1 MPETQSPR
9 SPRPNTRLQSALAR
23 RFVRLLSG
31 SETGKPPWL
40 AQVAE
45 GDEPGLYL
53 PNQAPWIVHADFAT
67 LVGGVRALL
76 MQALHPGSLAGVA
89 QHSRYEQDPLGRL
102 SGTIRWLTVTTFGS
116 FEAVSGEASRVNR
129 LHDRVK
135 GEYPGTDGEARAY
148 RAADPELLLW
158 VHAAFTD
165 SFLTA
170 YRELDRAE
178 IRDVPN
184 YVAEWAKSA
193 EPLGLKSAPMSDAE
207 LEETINTFLKED
219 LGAIKE
225 TESVVHFI
233 LHPPFSKL
241 AMPFYRL
248 LCNAAIS
255 TMDPRVLALLD
266 IKPKSRIWL
275 KLVKPPLRVM
285 QMLLGEESPS
295 QTIAR
300 ARIARINSVS

>member
-1 MPETQSPR
+1 MNIFLKALGGEKVASAFRQTVSGDPTGVPQWALQMDIGDDAGFFGPESD
-9 SPRPNTRLQSALAR
+9 
-23 RFVRLLSG
+23 VWKVHG
-31 SETGKPPWL
+31 SL
-40 AQVAE
+40 
-45 GDEPGLYL
+45 
-53 PNQAPWIVHADFAT
+53 AT

-76 MQALHPGSLAGVA
+76 MQAAYPAALAGVS
-89 QHSRYEQDPLGRL
+89 QHSRYDTDPLGRL
-102 SGTIRWLTVTTFGS
+102 ERTTRWLTITSFGS
-116 FEAVSGEASRVNR
+116 TEVIEREAARVRAMHDRVSGEFTNPRKEVVSYSANQE
-129 LHDRVK
+129 HH
-135 GEYPGTDGEARAY
+135 
-148 RAADPELLLW
+148 LLW
-158 VHAAFTD
+158 VHCAFTD

-207 LEETINTFLKED
+207 LEETINTFLDDD